1 MQTRAFLFSEKGR
14 KHMFDKIKA
23 DIKSVRERDPAVK
36 SDLEVFFLYPSFK
49 AVRAYR
55 RAHKWY
61 LKKHYFIARWISQR
75 ALRKTGIEIHPG
87 ATIGKGC
94 VQLIKI
100 RDTMLGKIVDR
111 RRYGFQ
117 FFGCVLLLPTL

>member
-1 MQTRAFLFSEKGR
+1 MIEISPSSVMQTRAFLFSEKGR

-55 RAHKWY
+55 RAHNGT
-61 LKKHYFIARWISQR
+61 LKSIISLQGGYHSV
-75 ALRKTGIEIHPG
+75 LC
-87 ATIGKGC
+87 GKR
-94 VQLIKI
+94 V
-100 RDTMLGKIVDR
+100 
-111 RRYGFQ
+111 
-117 FFGCVLLLPTL
+117 